1 MQLAADAGIS
11 GRHEGCSAPQNAIDA
26 AAPGT
31 TSLQLERALRNP
43 GFEGRAH
50 DANGSRGMV
59 VGKYAT
65 APPTPPDEPGAM
77 TEQILE
83 SWSLSDLIA
92 VPRLGRLL
100 SAVQRAAG

>member
-1 MQLAADAGIS
+1 MQLATDAGID
-11 GRHEGCSAPQNAIDA
+11 GRHDGCSAPQNAIDA

-31 TSLQLERALRNP
+31 TSLQLERSLRNA

-50 DANGSRGMV
+50 DANGSRGV
-59 VGKYAT
+59 IDKYAT

-77 TEQILE
+77 TEQTLE